1 MEAIR
6 LKYKVGTKAFIIESR
21 LYIREVQVIRFSN
34 GFYTVK
40 FANKDGA
47 IKVRKSR
54 LYESREKAEHII
66 GIDKEIMVPAK
77 RPLRSPHTYEW

>member
-6 LKYKVGTKAFIIESR
+6 LKYKVGTKAFII
-21 LYIREVQVIRFSN
+21 
-34 GFYTVK
+34 
-40 FANKDGA
+40 
-47 IKVRKSR
+47 
-54 LYESREKAEHII
+54 ESREKAEHII